1 VAREGDGATRY
12 GAFPVV
18 ALAATLMLEQ
28 GERLS
33 LAQAFDGI
41 KDDFGVSDTTLGA
54 LAASMAIVGV
64 AGAFPMGFL
73 ADRWRRTTLLVL
85 AMAVWT
91 ACMGLNAVAPGF
103 VLLFA
108 SRLGVG
114 AVEANS
120 PAAYS
125 LMADYYPV
133 ATRARMMGRYQLGA
147 AVGGLVGIALSGVL
161 VDTYGWRAAFWMW
174 IPFGLIVV
182 GVLRRLPEPERG
194 GQDRAF
200 HTEEADRIEAD
211 GLPGLLPDLHLPA
224 PRRSTLDYDQA
235 SWMDVLRELR
245 HIRSMWFGLMSLTI
259 SSFLLGALGVW
270 GIEFFKRTFDL
281 TATEAG
287 AFVPAIGAGA
297 AIGLIG
303 GGELADRLLRGGMA
317 NARVYVTAVASVLAT
332 AFLVPAFLTS
342 SLAVAAVLLFFGSLC
357 LTTPVAPSEA
367 LVSDVVPG
375 ELRGRAAAIRSVV
388 RSLSAFSPLLVGVL
402 SDATDLATAL
412 AIISPVYAIGGL
424 VMLLA
429 TKSYPADLAFV
440 AHVAAE
446 AELRRRA
453 RGDGLRPSL
462 TARLDRPAEPAR
474 STTGGSGGASAPRSP
489 RRSP

>member
-1 VAREGDGATRY
+1 MAKAGGGVVRY

-41 KDDFGVSDTTLGA
+41 QAEFGVSDTTLGA
-54 LAASMAIVGV
+54 LAAAMAVVGV
-64 AGAFPMGFL
+64 AGAFPFGAL

-85 AMAVWT
+85 AMGAWT
-91 ACMGLNAVAPGF
+91 ACMGLNALAPGF
-103 VLLFA
+103 AFLFA
-108 SRLGVG
+108 SRMGVG
-114 AVEANS
+114 VVEANS
-120 PAAYS
+120 PASYS

-147 AVGGLVGIALSGVL
+147 AVGGLVGVGLSGVL

-174 IPFGLIVV
+174 IPFGVV
-182 GVLRRLPEPERG
+182 VVLMLRRLPEPERG

-200 HTEEADRIEAD
+200 HLEETERVEAD
-211 GLPGLLPDLHLPA
+211 GVPGLLPDLGLPV
-224 PRRSTLDYDQA
+224 PRRSSLDYGDA
-235 SWMDVLRELR
+235 SWMDVFRELR

-270 GIEFFKRTFDL
+270 GIEFFKRAFDL
-281 TATEAG
+281 SATEAG

-297 AIGLIG
+297 ALGLVG
-303 GGELADRLLRGGMA
+303 GGEVADRLLRRGMT
-317 NARVYVTAVASVLAT
+317 NARVYVTAVASVLASL
-332 AFLVPAFLTS
+332 FLLPAFLIS
-342 SLAVAAVLLFFGSLC
+342 SLPVAAVLLFFGSLF

-375 ELRGRAAAIRSVV
+375 ALRGRAAAIRSLV

-402 SDATDLATAL
+402 SDATDLPTAL
-412 AIISPVYAIGGL
+412 ALITPLYAIGGL
-424 VMLLA
+424 MMLLA

-440 AHVAAE
+440 AAQSQRTLE
-446 AELRRRA
+446 
-453 RGDGLRPSL
+453 GSRP
-462 TARLDRPAEPAR
+462 
-474 STTGGSGGASAPRSP
+474 
-489 RRSP
+489 